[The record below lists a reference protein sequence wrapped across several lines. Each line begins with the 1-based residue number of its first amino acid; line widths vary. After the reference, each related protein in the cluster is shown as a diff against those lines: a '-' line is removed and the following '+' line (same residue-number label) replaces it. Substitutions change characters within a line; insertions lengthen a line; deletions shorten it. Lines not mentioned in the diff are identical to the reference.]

1 MRFIGNLLWF
11 LVAGLWL
18 SLGWL
23 LAGLFWCITIVGIP
37 WGLQCFKF
45 AKLTAAPFGKD
56 VIIGDSMFSLLLN
69 IIWIV
74 VSGVPLAIESAAIGL
89 VLCLTIVGIPFGKQC
104 LKFAQLALMPF
115 GARVVRR

>member
-56 VIIGDSMFSLLLN
+56 VIIGE
-69 IIWIV
+69 I
-74 VSGVPLAIESAAIGL
+74 GCAIGAHTGPG
-89 VLCLTIVGIPFGKQC
+89 VLGIVCATAYDERFEEYLDK
-104 LKFAQLALMPF
+104 
-115 GARVVRR
+115 